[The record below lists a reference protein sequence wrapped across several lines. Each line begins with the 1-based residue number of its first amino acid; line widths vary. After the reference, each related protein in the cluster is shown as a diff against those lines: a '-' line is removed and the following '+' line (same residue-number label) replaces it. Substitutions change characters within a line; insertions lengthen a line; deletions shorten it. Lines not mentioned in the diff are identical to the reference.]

1 MKLRHNKKRNT
12 AFLYESLIRE
22 LTKAVVKK
30 DDTLKEKIVKM
41 IKENFKGDS
50 EIAKELRLYKTL
62 EETSGLDLY
71 TAERLVAE
79 ARNQYLKLDHKDIF
93 NSQTK
98 LINQVNKE
106 ISSEVFSNFVPN
118 YRSLATISQIF
129 NDSIPVKQ
137 KVLLERK
144 IVGTLV
150 LESKTNNK
158 SKNMPR
164 MDKLVFKTYVQ
175 KFNSK
180 YDGNLLKEQKE
191 LLSTFLTSFSDNGLQ
206 FKSFINE
213 EIGRLKL
220 EVNTLMELENV
231 KEDTELF
238 RKTSKVLEI
247 LESYR
252 SRTIDEGMIKEIL
265 KIQSLVQEAKTS
277 DD

>member
-1 MKLRHNKKRNT
+1 
-12 AFLYESLIRE
+12 
-22 LTKAVVKK
+22 
-30 DDTLKEKIVKM
+30 
-41 IKENFKGDS
+41 
-50 EIAKELRLYKTL
+50 
-62 EETSGLDLY
+62 
-71 TAERLVAE
+71 
-79 ARNQYLKLDHKDIF
+79 
-93 NSQTK
+93 
-98 LINQVNKE
+98 VNKE

-150 LESKTNNK
+150 LENKTNNK

-238 RKTSKVLEI
+238 RKTSKVLEV

>member
-1 MKLRHNKKRNT
+1 MKFKHNKKRNT

-30 DDTLKEKIVKM
+30 DDFLKEKIVKM
-41 IKENFKGDS
+41 IKENFKGNS

-62 EETSGLDLY
+62 EETNGLDLY

-79 ARNQYLKLDHKDIF
+79 SRNQYLKLDHKDIF
-93 NSQTK
+93 NSQTN

-150 LESKTNNK
+150 LENKTNNK

-164 MDKLVFKTYVQ
+164 MDKLVFKTYVE

-213 EIGRLKL
+213 EIGRLKS

>member
-22 LTKAVVKK
+22 LTKAVVQKN
-30 DDTLKEKIVKM
+30 DFLKEKIVKM
-41 IKENFKGDS
+41 IKENFKGNS

-62 EETSGLDLY
+62 EETNGLDLY

-79 ARNQYLKLDHKDIF
+79 SRNQYLKLDHKDIF
-93 NSQTK
+93 NSQTN

-164 MDKLVFKTYVQ
+164 MDKLVFKTYVE

-213 EIGRLKL
+213 EIGRLKS

>member
-22 LTKAVVKK
+22 LTKAVVQKN
-30 DDTLKEKIVKM
+30 DFLKEKIVKM
-41 IKENFKGDS
+41 IKENFKGNS
-50 EIAKELRLYKTL
+50 EIAKELRLYKAL

-79 ARNQYLKLDHKDIF
+79 SRNQYLKLDHKDIF
-93 NSQTK
+93 NSQTN

-150 LESKTNNK
+150 LENKTNDK

-164 MDKLVFKTYVQ
+164 MDKLVFKTYVE

-213 EIGRLKL
+213 EIGRLKS

>member
-22 LTKAVVKK
+22 LTKAVVQKN
-30 DDTLKEKIVKM
+30 DFLKEKIVKM
-41 IKENFKGDS
+41 IKENFKGNS
-50 EIAKELRLYKTL
+50 EIAKELRLYKAL

-79 ARNQYLKLDHKDIF
+79 SRNQYLKLDHKDIF
-93 NSQTK
+93 NSQTN

-150 LESKTNNK
+150 LENKTNNK

-164 MDKLVFKTYVQ
+164 MDKLVFKTYVE

-213 EIGRLKL
+213 EIGRLKS

>member
-129 NDSIPVKQ
+129 NDSISVKQ

-150 LESKTNNK
+150 LENKTNNK